1 MFKDRFQLHVS
12 GMIKQLHSQYPNANV
27 AYQIVA
33 QPPWKVLFG
42 QTSDQSQTALRSSTK
57 QFGHVQVI
65 N

>member
-1 MFKDRFQLHVS
+1 MFKDRFQLHVN

-42 QTSDQSQTALRSSTK
+42 QTSD
-57 QFGHVQVI
+57 
-65 N
+65 